1 MRGTKYTAIALLL
14 GAIAFNGLA
23 LPTASAAAADPAAK
37 VPVTIGAGETYVIK
51 GLDSTATPAIR
62 VVQNP
67 HALVVGA
74 EAGEWQIK
82 TTRSDGQTVTYD
94 IAISGVGSPISHP
107 LKPSTAPPA
116 MSDMG
121 LTGSDAK
128 SAPPSPLSAPG
139 ALDRGSGPIKTS
151 SATTASA
158 AGSIAPPAASA
169 AASSSTLVPVA
180 APAPPPASAMSA
192 PMPSSPLPMMAEAA
206 PSVPAS
212 GAAPSGVMATQSSA
226 LQAPPEKFHTDP
238 LAGPPIAPTEAP
250 NGVSRRSYLPDYG
263 IDLMAD
269 TSEIYDFPTRIT
281 RVSIADSN
289 IADIQVI
296 NPFQINLVG
305 HQPGFTTL
313 AVWDAQ
319 GHYLQRQ
326 VRVDRDG
333 KEQVLLNVI
342 VAELNRSR
350 IEDQGTN
357 FAVALTHLGLSLVSL
372 PGQVATPFSPQ
383 SQIITQ
389 ATAGVGAVATSPPP
403 GTIPPGGQLTNMLLS
418 QNITYAVAGQNNNV
432 NSAAFFQYLEQ
443 HQLAKVLAEPHLLA
457 NSGEKAQFLSGGEIP
472 IVIAQALNTSI
483 VFKQFGTS
491 VVFVPTVVGGNDIEL
506 AVKPEVSAPDYA
518 HGVQLFGFTVPAFI
532 TRRAETF
539 VRLHNLQTLIIA
551 GLILDN
557 KIEQVNK
564 VPYLGDIPYL
574 GGLARKTEYTDNK
587 TDLVMSVTPQIVTP
601 LPDNGQVALPVDRGP
616 LTREEVRTERVY
628 PPDASRPRF

>member
-1 MRGTKYTAIALLL
+1 M
-14 GAIAFNGLA
+14 
-23 LPTASAAAADPAAK
+23 
-37 VPVTIGAGETYVIK
+37 
-51 GLDSTATPAIR
+51 
-62 VVQNP
+62 
-67 HALVVGA
+67 
-74 EAGEWQIK
+74 
-82 TTRSDGQTVTYD
+82 
-94 IAISGVGSPISHP
+94 
-107 LKPSTAPPA
+107 
-116 MSDMG
+116 
-121 LTGSDAK
+121 
-128 SAPPSPLSAPG
+128 
-139 ALDRGSGPIKTS
+139 
-151 SATTASA
+151 
-158 AGSIAPPAASA
+158 
-169 AASSSTLVPVA
+169 
-180 APAPPPASAMSA
+180 
-192 PMPSSPLPMMAEAA
+192 
-206 PSVPAS
+206 
-212 GAAPSGVMATQSSA
+212 
-226 LQAPPEKFHTDP
+226 
-238 LAGPPIAPTEAP
+238 EAP
-250 NGVSRRSYLPDYG
+250 NGVQRRSYLPDYG
-263 IDLMAD
+263 VDLMAN
-269 TSEIYDFPTRIT
+269 TSTVFDFPARIT
-281 RVSIADSN
+281 RVSIADSK

-313 AVWDAQ
+313 AVWDSQ

-326 VRVDRDG
+326 IRVDRDG
-333 KEQVLLNVI
+333 KQQVLLNVI

-357 FAVALTHLGLSLVSL
+357 FAVALTHLGLSLASL
-372 PGQVATPFSPQ
+372 PGQVATPWSPQ

-403 GTIPPGGQLTNMLLS
+403 GTIPPGGSLSNMLLS

-491 VVFVPTVVGGNDIEL
+491 VVFVPTVVGADDIEL
-506 AVKPEVSAPDYA
+506 AVKPEVSEPDYA

-551 GLILDN
+551 GLILDT

-616 LTREEVRTERVY
+616 LTRGEIRTERVY
-628 PPDASRPRF
+628 PTDAARPRF